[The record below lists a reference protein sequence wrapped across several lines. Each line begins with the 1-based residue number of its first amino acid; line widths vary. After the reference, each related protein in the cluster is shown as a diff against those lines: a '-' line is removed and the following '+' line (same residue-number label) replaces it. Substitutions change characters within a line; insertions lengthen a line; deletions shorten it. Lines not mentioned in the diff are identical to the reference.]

1 MLYRIPRCLINLPDR
16 PEKLESAIK
25 EMASFFDVPHFYKI
39 DGVIE
44 SSPYL
49 GIAQAHMNCIQF
61 AKECESPY
69 VIIMEDDIEFRP
81 GAREYA
87 NECFNNLPD
96 DWDILLAGLY
106 STDKLTPYNDYWQ
119 QTGEFAGLHFY
130 VVHSK
135 AYDTILNFKKNSHI
149 DRFMAGPGKLKCF
162 VTNKFFAIQKPGHSD
177 NAGMY
182 RDYTDKLSDFTLL

>member
-162 VTNKFFAIQKPGHSD
+162 VTNKFFAIQKPVHK
-177 NAGMY
+177 
-182 RDYTDKLSDFTLL
+182 DKL